1 MDGSQRRRAGE
12 GLRPELEDEPDKVV
26 PPISERRKKRRYPF
40 RRRKMGRG
48 PDLVL
53 GWIWSPSLFTLF
65 LFLLFFPFLFYLFF
79 YIIFKIASNE
89 PKHNP
94 KIF

>member
-26 PPISERRKKRRYPF
+26 PPVSERRKKRRYPF
-40 RRRKMGRG
+40 GRGKMGRG

-53 GWIWSPSLFTLF
+53 GRIWSRSLFTLF
-65 LFLLFFPFLFYLFF
+65 LFLLFFSFFVLSFLLYHFQNSS
-79 YIIFKIASNE
+79 K
-89 PKHNP
+89 
-94 KIF
+94 